1 MKKKI
6 IVLTG
11 AGISAESGLQT
22 FRDADGLWEGYNI
35 EDVATPE
42 AWKRNPV
49 LVQQF
54 YNDRRKA
61 VMAANP
67 NAAHLALK
75 DLEEKYE
82 VLIITQ
88 NIDDL
93 HERAGSSNIIHLHG
107 EILYARSS
115 KNPALL
121 YKMNKADI
129 AMDETCELNSPLRPH
144 VVWFGEA
151 VPMITKAMHEMPKAD
166 IVILIGSSLAVYPA
180 AGLVE
185 LANIAVPIYVVDPKI
200 PSVNLPNPVIKI
212 EEKAS
217 IGVPTLVNKL
227 LKNDYQNV

>member
-1 MKKKI
+1 MKKI

-42 AWKRNPV
+42 AWRKNPA

-54 YNDRRKA
+54 YNERRKS
-61 VMAANP
+61 VMQARP

-75 DLEEKYE
+75 KLEEKYD

-93 HERAGSSNIIHLHG
+93 HERAGSAQILHLHG
-107 EILYARSS
+107 EIMYARSS

-121 YKMNKADI
+121 YKLDS
-129 AMDETCELNSPLRPH
+129 DEIKMGATCELGSQLRPH

-151 VPMITKAMHEMPKAD
+151 VPMITKAMHEMQLAD
-166 IVILIGSSLAVYPA
+166 IIILVGSSLAVYPA
-180 AGLVE
+180 AGLLEYAHPGIPV
-185 LANIAVPIYVVDPKI
+185 YVIDPKI
-200 PSVNLPNPVIKI
+200 PNVNISNSIIKI

-217 IGVPTLVNKL
+217 IGLPKLVEEL
-227 LKNDYQNV
+227 LKD

>member
-1 MKKKI
+1 MKQKI

-54 YNDRRKA
+54 YNERRKS
-61 VMAANP
+61 VMAAQP
-67 NAAHLALK
+67 NTAHLALK

-93 HERAGSSNIIHLHG
+93 HEKAGSTAVIHLHG
-107 EILYARSS
+107 EIMYARSS

-121 YKMNKADI
+121 YKMNKAEI
-129 AMDETCELNSPLRPH
+129 GMDETCELGSPLRPH

-166 IVILIGSSLAVYPA
+166 IVVLIGSSLAVYPA
-180 AGLVE
+180 AGLIE
-185 LANIAVPIYVVDPKI
+185 LANIEVPIYVIDPKI

-212 EEKAS
+212 QEKAS
-217 IGVPTLVNKL
+217 IGVLALVDKL
-227 LKNDYQNV
+227 LKNA